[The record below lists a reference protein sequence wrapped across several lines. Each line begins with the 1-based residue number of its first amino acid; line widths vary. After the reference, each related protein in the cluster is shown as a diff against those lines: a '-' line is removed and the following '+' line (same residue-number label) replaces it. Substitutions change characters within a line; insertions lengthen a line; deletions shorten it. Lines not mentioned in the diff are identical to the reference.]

1 MHLIWYN
8 PDTSSYEQGPEEDYL
23 KTKAA
28 SFNSEGFNV
37 LYEFSKTT
45 MHIADKII
53 KSLNLVR
60 ETSQGNDLLNRI
72 EQEQIDLK

>member
-8 PDTSSYEQGPEEDYL
+8 PDTNSYEQGPSSEYQ
-23 KTKAA
+23 KIRAA
-28 SFNSEGFNV
+28 SFNSEEFNV

-60 ETSQGNDLLNRI
+60 EQSLEGESILSRIHGDDLV
-72 EQEQIDLK
+72 